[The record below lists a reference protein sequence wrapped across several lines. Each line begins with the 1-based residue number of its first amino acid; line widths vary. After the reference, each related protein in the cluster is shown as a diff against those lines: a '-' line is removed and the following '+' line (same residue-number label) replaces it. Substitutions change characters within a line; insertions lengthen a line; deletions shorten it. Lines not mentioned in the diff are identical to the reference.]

1 MAFFGLVDV
10 GEKRLTTR
18 FILSEVIEKEI
29 LSEYAYDI
37 FEPTL
42 KLEIQ
47 GRDVLKNIGLDGIKR
62 VVVMHFMESALRIT
76 KGMLDDLAKAATSEY
91 TYWFLGTGFGLRVKR
106 EGMNLGLQLEV
117 NPKMG
122 PVDSSG
128 LVLKS
133 AMLGMITVS
142 DWVHAIVSF
151 STELIEL
158 LLRVNPALKDILNS
172 QESQRR
178 VLEDWLKSGNP

>member
-1 MAFFGLVDV
+1 MKN
-10 GEKRLTTR
+10 ENSTKNTKY
-18 FILSEVIEKEI
+18 IYK
-29 LSEYAYDI
+29 
-37 FEPTL
+37 PKL

-47 GRDVLKNIGLDGIKR
+47 GRYVLKDIGLDGIKR
-62 VVVMHFMESALRIT
+62 VVVMHFMESALRMT

-91 TYWFLGTGFGLRVKR
+91 TYSFLGTGFGLRVKR

-117 NPKMG
+117 NPKLG

-142 DWVHAIVSF
+142 DWVHALGSF

-158 LLRVNPALKDILNS
+158 VLRLDPALKDIQNS